1 MLNRGNMKTAAK
13 SAKALKAQKVRET
26 IVKRAVKEFRSGM
39 YCNLGVGVPTLV
51 PKFLPKNVQIM
62 LESENGILGMG
73 DYPKPGYEDSDLINA
88 GKETISTIPGS
99 STF

>member
-1 MLNRGNMKTAAK
+1 M
-13 SAKALKAQKVRET
+13 RET

-39 YCNLGVGVPTLV
+39 YCNLGVGIPTLV
-51 PKFLPKNVQIM
+51 PKFLPKNVKIM

-73 DYPKPGYEDSDLINA
+73 DYPKPGLEDSDLINA